1 MKIKQFGITFVSV
14 CIAAFSGMKAAEAAS
29 FSVIADGLN
38 NPRGLAFSPD
48 GSLYVTEAGTGGSG
62 ACVPSPSVANQSLC
76 YGTTGAVTRI
86 GNGTQQRIL
95 TGLPSLA
102 LPDGTDTSGPQDI
115 KFDATGKPY
124 IAIGY
129 GSNPT
134 FRAALGNTDL
144 GKIITANFNTNS
156 WTSVAD
162 LANYELANNPDQ
174 GDLISNPF
182 SLILDGNNIVAVD
195 TGANELLRVGT
206 DGSNLNAIATIP
218 RQTLT
223 NPVFPS
229 GASSSP
235 FEIQAVPTNIA
246 KGPDG
251 AYYIS
256 QLTGF
261 PFPEGGAKIY
271 RVGADGQPTVYTD
284 GFTQLTDLDFD
295 AEGNLYTLQYANQ
308 SLWKGNLD
316 GSVIKIAR
324 DGTRTTILSG
334 NGLESPTA
342 LTIGADG
349 AIYVTNRGDR
359 PGLGQVIKIEN
370 PKSVPESTS
379 TFSLLAFIGTVSVT
393 LFHKGKAKRLLTK
406 RIIPSLRDA
415 TRTL

>member
-1 MKIKQFGITFVSV
+1 MKLKQFGITFLSV
-14 CIAAFSGMKAAEAAS
+14 CIAAFSGMKAAEAAA
-29 FSVIADGLN
+29 FSVIADGLD
-38 NPRGLAFSPD
+38 NPRGLTFGPD
-48 GSLYVTEAGTGGSG
+48 RSLYVTEAGTGGSG
-62 ACVPSPSVANQSLC
+62 ACVPSPSAQGQSLC
-76 YGTTGAVTRI
+76 YGTTGAVTKI
-86 GNGTQQRIL
+86 GNGTQKRVL

-102 LPDGTDTSGPQDI
+102 LPDGTDTAGPHDI
-115 KFDATGKPY
+115 KFDASGKPY
-124 IAIGY
+124 IAVGY
-129 GSNPT
+129 ASDPT
-134 FRAALGNTDL
+134 FRARLGNTDL

-182 SLILDGNNIVAVD
+182 SLLLDGNNIIAVD
-195 TGANELLRVGT
+195 TGANELLSVGT
-206 DGSNLNAIATIP
+206 DGSNLKAIATIP

-223 NPVFPS
+223 NPVFPT

-235 FEIQAVPTNIA
+235 FEIQAVPTNVA

-261 PFPEGGAKIY
+261 PFPEGKAKIY
-271 RVGADGQPTVYTD
+271 RVASDGQPTVYTD
-284 GFTQLTDLDFD
+284 GFTQLTDLAFD
-295 AEGNLYTLQYANQ
+295 LEGNLYALQYANQ

-316 GSVIKIAR
+316 GSVIKIAT

-349 AIYVTNRGDR
+349 AIYVTNRGDS

-370 PKSVPESTS
+370 PKSVPESSS
-379 TFSLLAFIGTVSVT
+379 TFSLLALLGTVSVT
-393 LFHKGKAKRLLTK
+393 LLQKGKTKRLNGLPENK
-406 RIIPSLRDA
+406 LFSK
-415 TRTL
+415 

>member
-1 MKIKQFGITFVSV
+1 MKLKRFGITFLSV

-38 NPRGLAFSPD
+38 NPRGLTFGPD

-62 ACVPSPSVANQSLC
+62 ACVPSPSAAGQSLC
-76 YGTTGAVTRI
+76 YGTTGAVTKI
-86 GNGTQQRIL
+86 GNGTQERVL

-102 LPDGTDTSGPQDI
+102 LPDGTDTAGPHDI
-115 KFDATGKPY
+115 KFDASGKPY
-124 IAIGY
+124 IAVGY
-129 GSNPT
+129 ASDPT
-134 FRAALGNTDL
+134 FRATLGKTDL

-182 SLILDGNNIVAVD
+182 SLLLDGNNIIAVD
-195 TGANELLRVGT
+195 TGANELLSVGT
-206 DGSNLNAIATIP
+206 DGSNLKAIATIP

-223 NPVFPS
+223 NPVFPT

-235 FEIQAVPTNIA
+235 FEIQAVPTNVA

-261 PFPEGGAKIY
+261 PFPEGKAKIY
-271 RVGADGQPTVYTD
+271 RVGSDGQPTVYTD
-284 GFTQLTDLDFD
+284 GFTQLTDLAFD
-295 AEGNLYTLQYANQ
+295 PEGNLYALQYANQ

-316 GSVIKIAR
+316 GSVIKIAT
-324 DGTRTTILSG
+324 DGTRTTILNG
-334 NGLESPTA
+334 NGLDSPTG

-349 AIYVTNRGDR
+349 AIYVANRGDS
-359 PGLGQVIKIEN
+359 PGLGQVLKIEN
-370 PKSVPESTS
+370 PKSVPESNS
-379 TFSLLAFIGTVSVT
+379 TFSLLALLGTVSVT
-393 LFHKGKAKRLLTK
+393 LLQKGKTKRL
-406 RIIPSLRDA
+406 
-415 TRTL
+415 

>member
-1 MKIKQFGITFVSV
+1 MKLKQFGITFLSL
-14 CIAAFSGMKAAEAAS
+14 CIAAFSGMNAADAAS

-38 NPRGLAFSPD
+38 SPRGLTFGTD

-76 YGTTGAVTRI
+76 YGTTGAVTKI
-86 GNGTQQRIL
+86 GNGTQERIL

-134 FRAALGNTDL
+134 FRSALGNTDL

-182 SLILDGNNIVAVD
+182 SILLDGNKIVAVD
-195 TGANELLRVGT
+195 AGANELLSVGT

-223 NPVFPS
+223 NPIFPS
-229 GASSSP
+229 GALSSP

-251 AYYIS
+251 AYYVS

-261 PFPEGGAKIY
+261 PFPEGEAKIY

-295 AEGNLYTLQYANQ
+295 TEGNLYALQYANQ

-316 GSVIKIAR
+316 GSVIKIAS

-349 AIYVTNRGDR
+349 AIYVANRGDR
-359 PGLGQVIKIEN
+359 PGQGQVIKIEN
-370 PKSVPESTS
+370 SKSVPESTS
-379 TFSLLAFIGTVSVT
+379 TFSLLAFLGTVSVT
-393 LFHKGKAKRLLTK
+393 LLHKGKAKRLK
-406 RIIPSLRDA
+406 ISDKFI
-415 TRTL
+415 

>member
-1 MKIKQFGITFVSV
+1 MKLKQFGITFLSI
-14 CIAAFSGMKAAEAAS
+14 CIAAFTGTKAAEAAS
-29 FSVIADGLN
+29 FSVIADGLDN
-38 NPRGLAFSPD
+38 ARGLTFGPD
-48 GSLYVTEAGTGGSG
+48 GSLYVTEAGKGGSG
-62 ACVPSPSVANQSLC
+62 ACVPSPSVENQSLC
-76 YGTTGAVTRI
+76 YGTTGAVTKI
-86 GNGTQQRIL
+86 GKGTQERVL

-102 LPDGTDTSGPQDI
+102 LPDGTDTAGPQDI

-124 IAIGY
+124 IAVGY

-134 FRAALGNTDL
+134 FRATLGNTDL

-162 LANYELANNPDQ
+162 LANYELVNNPDK
-174 GDLISNPF
+174 GDVISNPF
-182 SLILDGNNIVAVD
+182 SLLLDGNKVVVVD
-195 TGANELLRVGT
+195 AGANELLSAGT
-206 DGSNLNAIATIP
+206 DGNNLNAIATIK

-235 FEIQAVPTNIA
+235 FEIQAVPTNVA
-246 KGPDG
+246 LGLDG

-261 PFPEGGAKIY
+261 PFPEGQAKIY
-271 RVGADGQPTVYTD
+271 RVGSDGQPTVYAD
-284 GFTQLTDLDFD
+284 GFTQLTDLAFD
-295 AEGNLYTLQYANQ
+295 TEGNLYALQYANQ

-316 GSVIKIAR
+316 GSVIKISP
-324 DGTRTTILSG
+324 DGTRTTLLSG

-359 PGLGQVIKIEN
+359 PGLGQVLKIEN

-379 TFSLLAFIGTVSVT
+379 IFSFLALIGTVSVT
-393 LFHKGKAKRLLTK
+393 LLRQGKAKMF
-406 RIIPSLRDA
+406 
-415 TRTL
+415 

>member
-1 MKIKQFGITFVSV
+1 MKLKQFGITFLSVS
-14 CIAAFSGMKAAEAAS
+14 IAAFSGMKAAEAAS

-38 NPRGLAFSPD
+38 SPRGLTFGTD

-76 YGTTGAVTRI
+76 YGTTGAVTKI
-86 GNGTQQRIL
+86 GNGTQERIL

-134 FRAALGNTDL
+134 FRATLGNTDL

-174 GDLISNPF
+174 DDINSNPF
-182 SLILDGNNIVAVD
+182 SLLVDGNNIIAVD
-195 TGANELLRVGT
+195 TGANELLSVGT
-206 DGSNLNAIATIP
+206 DGSNLKAIATIP

-223 NPVFPS
+223 NPIFPS
-229 GASSSP
+229 GASSLP
-235 FEIQAVPTNIA
+235 FEIQAVPTNVA

-261 PFPEGGAKIY
+261 PFPEGEAKIY

-295 AEGNLYTLQYANQ
+295 SEGNLYALQYANQ

-316 GSVIKIAR
+316 GSVIKIAS

-359 PGLGQVIKIEN
+359 PGQGQVIKIEN
-370 PKSVPESTS
+370 SKSVPESTS
-379 TFSLLAFIGTVSVT
+379 TFSLLAFLGTVSLT
-393 LFHKGKAKRLLTK
+393 LLHKNKAKRLK
-406 RIIPSLRDA
+406 ISDKFVQEC
-415 TRTL
+415 

>member
-1 MKIKQFGITFVSV
+1 MKLKQFEITFLSV

-38 NPRGLAFSPD
+38 NARGLTFGPD

-62 ACVPSPSVANQSLC
+62 ACVPSPSVENQSLC
-76 YGTTGAVTRI
+76 YGTTGAVTKI
-86 GNGTQQRIL
+86 VKGTQERVL

-102 LPDGTDTSGPQDI
+102 LSNGTDTAGPQDI

-124 IAIGY
+124 ITVGY
-129 GSNPT
+129 GANPT
-134 FRAALGNTDL
+134 FRATLGNTDL
-144 GKIITANFNTNS
+144 GKIITANFDTNS

-162 LANYELANNPDQ
+162 LAKYELENNPDQ

-195 TGANELLRVGT
+195 AGANDLLSVGT
-206 DGSNLNAIATIP
+206 DGSNLNASTTIP

-223 NPVFPS
+223 NLVFPS

-235 FEIQAVPTNIA
+235 FEIQAVPTNVA

-261 PFPEGGAKIY
+261 PFPEGEAKIY
-271 RVGADGQPTVYTD
+271 RVGSDGQPTVYAN
-284 GFTQLTDLDFD
+284 GFTQLTDLAFD
-295 AEGNLYTLQYANQ
+295 TEGNLYALQYANQ

-316 GSVIKIAR
+316 GSVIKIAT
-324 DGTRTTILSG
+324 DGTRTTLLSG

-342 LTIGADG
+342 LTIGTDG
-349 AIYVTNRGDR
+349 DIYVANQGDL
-359 PGLGQVIKIEN
+359 PGQGQVIKIEN
-370 PKSVPESTS
+370 PKSVPEPTS
-379 TFSLLAFIGTVSVT
+379 TFSFLALLGTVSVI
-393 LFHKGKAKRLLTK
+393 LLRQGKAKVEWH
-406 RIIPSLRDA
+406 
-415 TRTL
+415 

>member
-1 MKIKQFGITFVSV
+1 MKLKQFGITFLSV

-38 NPRGLAFSPD
+38 NPRGLTFGTD
-48 GSLYVTEAGTGGSG
+48 RNLYVTEAGTGGSG

-76 YGTTGAVTRI
+76 YGTTGAVTKI
-86 GNGTQQRIL
+86 ANGTQERIL

-182 SLILDGNNIVAVD
+182 SLLLDGNNIFAVD
-195 TGANELLRVGT
+195 AGANELLSVGT
-206 DGSNLNAIATIP
+206 DGSNLKAIATIP

-223 NPVFPS
+223 NPIFPS

-261 PFPEGGAKIY
+261 PFPEGEAKIY
-271 RVGADGQPTVYTD
+271 RVGADGQSTVYTD

-295 AEGNLYTLQYANQ
+295 AEGNLYALQYANE

-316 GSVIKIAR
+316 GAVIKIAS

-359 PGLGQVIKIEN
+359 PGLGQVLKIEN
-370 PKSVPESTS
+370 PKSVPESSS
-379 TFSLLAFIGTVSVT
+379 TFSLLAFLGTVSIA
-393 LFHKGKAKRLLTK
+393 LLHKNKAKRLK
-406 RIIPSLRDA
+406 ISDKFVQEC
-415 TRTL
+415 

>member
-1 MKIKQFGITFVSV
+1 MKLKLFGITFLSV
-14 CIAAFSGMKAAEAAS
+14 CIAAFTGTKAAEAAS
-29 FSVIADGLN
+29 FSVIADGLDN
-38 NPRGLAFSPD
+38 ARGLTFGPD

-62 ACVPSPSVANQSLC
+62 ACVPSPSVQDQSLC
-76 YGTTGAVTRI
+76 YGTTGAVTKI
-86 GNGTQQRIL
+86 GNGTQERIL

-115 KFDATGKPY
+115 KFDASGKPY

-134 FRAALGNTDL
+134 FRGTLGNTDL

-162 LANYELANNPDQ
+162 LANYELVNNPDK
-174 GDLISNPF
+174 GDVISNPF
-182 SLILDGNNIVAVD
+182 SLLLDGNRVVVIDA
-195 TGANELLRVGT
+195 GANALLGFGT

-235 FEIQAVPTNIA
+235 FEIQAVPTNVA
-246 KGPDG
+246 KGSDG

-261 PFPEGGAKIY
+261 PFPEGEAKIY
-271 RVGADGQPTVYTD
+271 RVGSDGQPTVYAD
-284 GFTQLTDLDFD
+284 GFTQITDLAFD
-295 AEGNLYTLQYANQ
+295 TEGNLYALQYANQ

-316 GSVIKIAR
+316 ASVIKIAP
-324 DGTRTTILSG
+324 DGTRTNILSG

-379 TFSLLAFIGTVSVT
+379 TFSFLALAGAVSVT
-393 LFHKGKAKRLLTK
+393 LLRKGKVKMA
-406 RIIPSLRDA
+406 
-415 TRTL
+415 

>member
-1 MKIKQFGITFVSV
+1 MKLKLFGITFLSF
-14 CIAAFSGMKAAEAAS
+14 CIAAFTGTKAAEAAS
-29 FSVIADGLN
+29 FSVIADGLD
-38 NPRGLAFSPD
+38 NPRGLTFGPD

-62 ACVPSPSVANQSLC
+62 ACVPSPSAQDQSLC
-76 YGTTGAVTRI
+76 YGTTGAVTKI
-86 GNGTQQRIL
+86 GKGTHERVL

-115 KFDATGKPY
+115 KFDASGKPY

-134 FRAALGNTDL
+134 FRATLGNTDL

-162 LANYELANNPDQ
+162 LANYELVNNPDK
-174 GDLISNPF
+174 GDVISNPF
-182 SLILDGNNIVAVD
+182 SLLLDGNKVVVVD
-195 TGANELLRVGT
+195 AGANELLGVGN
-206 DGSNLNAIATIP
+206 DGSNFNTIAIIP

-229 GASSSP
+229 GTSSSP
-235 FEIQAVPTNIA
+235 FEIQAVPTNVA
-246 KGPDG
+246 LGVDG

-261 PFPEGGAKIY
+261 PFPEGKAKIY
-271 RVGADGQPTVYTD
+271 RVGSDSQPTVYAD
-284 GFTQLTDLDFD
+284 GFTQITDLAFD
-295 AEGNLYTLQYANQ
+295 TEGNLYALQYANQ

-316 GSVIKIAR
+316 GSVIRIAP
-324 DGTRTTILSG
+324 DGTRTNILSG

-359 PGLGQVIKIEN
+359 PGQGQVIKIEN
-370 PKSVPESTS
+370 PKSIPESTS
-379 TFSLLAFIGTVSVT
+379 TVSFLALIGTVSVT
-393 LFHKGKAKRLLTK
+393 LLRKGKVKMA
-406 RIIPSLRDA
+406 
-415 TRTL
+415 

>member
-1 MKIKQFGITFVSV
+1 MKLKQFGITFLSV
-14 CIAAFSGMKAAEAAS
+14 CIAAFSGIKAAEAAS

-38 NPRGLAFSPD
+38 NPRGLTFGPD

-62 ACVPSPSVANQSLC
+62 VCVPSPSVANQSLC
-76 YGTTGAVTRI
+76 YGTTGAVTKI
-86 GNGTQQRIL
+86 TNGTQKRIL

-115 KFDATGKPY
+115 KFDASGKPY

-134 FRAALGNTDL
+134 FRARLGNTDL

-182 SLILDGNNIVAVD
+182 SLLLDGNNIIAVD
-195 TGANELLRVGT
+195 TGANELLSVGT
-206 DGSNLNAIATIP
+206 DGSNLKAIATIP

-223 NPVFPS
+223 NPVFPT

-235 FEIQAVPTNIA
+235 FEIQAVPTNVA

-261 PFPEGGAKIY
+261 PFPEGKAKIY
-271 RVGADGQPTVYTD
+271 RVGSDGQPTVYTD
-284 GFTQLTDLDFD
+284 GFTQLTDLAFD
-295 AEGNLYTLQYANQ
+295 PEGNLYALQYANQ

-316 GSVIKIAR
+316 GSVIKIAT
-324 DGTRTTILSG
+324 DGTRTTILNG

-370 PKSVPESTS
+370 PKSVPESSS
-379 TFSLLAFIGTVSVT
+379 TFSLLALLGTVSVT
-393 LFHKGKAKRLLTK
+393 LLQKGKTKRLKGLPENK
-406 RIIPSLRDA
+406 LFPK
-415 TRTL
+415 

>member
-1 MKIKQFGITFVSV
+1 MKLKQFGITFLSV

-29 FSVIADGLN
+29 FSVVADGLN
-38 NPRGLAFSPD
+38 NPRGLTFGTD
-48 GSLYVTEAGTGGSG
+48 GNLYVTEAGTGGSG

-76 YGTTGAVTRI
+76 YGTTGAVTKI
-86 GNGTQQRIL
+86 GNGTQERIL
-95 TGLPSLA
+95 TGLPSVA

-134 FRAALGNTDL
+134 FRDTLGNTDL

-162 LANYELANNPDQ
+162 LANYELVNNPDG
-174 GDLISNPF
+174 GDVISNPF
-182 SLILDGNNIVAVD
+182 SILLDGNKIVAVD
-195 TGANELLRVGT
+195 AGANEVLSVGT

-223 NPVFPS
+223 NPIFPT

-261 PFPEGGAKIY
+261 PFPEGEAKIY
-271 RVGADGQPTVYTD
+271 RIGADAQPTVYND

-295 AEGNLYTLQYANQ
+295 TEGNLYALQYANQ

-316 GSVIKIAR
+316 GSVIKIAS

-370 PKSVPESTS
+370 SKSVPESTS
-379 TFSLLAFIGTVSVT
+379 TFSLLAFFGTVSLT
-393 LFHKGKAKRLLTK
+393 LLHKGKAKRLK
-406 RIIPSLRDA
+406 ISDKFI
-415 TRTL
+415 

>member
-1 MKIKQFGITFVSV
+1 MKLKQFGITFLSV
-14 CIAAFSGMKAAEAAS
+14 CIATFSGMKAAEAAS

-38 NPRGLAFSPD
+38 NPRGLTFGTD
-48 GSLYVTEAGTGGSG
+48 GNLYVTEAGTGGSG

-76 YGTTGAVTRI
+76 YGTTGAVTKI
-86 GNGTQQRIL
+86 ANGTQERIL

-182 SLILDGNNIVAVD
+182 SLLLDGNNIFAVD
-195 TGANELLRVGT
+195 AGANELLSVGT
-206 DGSNLNAIATIP
+206 DGSNLKAIATIP
-218 RQTLT
+218 RQILT
-223 NPVFPS
+223 NPIFPS

-261 PFPEGGAKIY
+261 PFPEGEAKIY
-271 RVGADGQPTVYTD
+271 RVGADGQSTVYTD

-295 AEGNLYTLQYANQ
+295 AEGNLYALQYANE

-316 GSVIKIAR
+316 GAVIKIAS

-359 PGLGQVIKIEN
+359 PGLGQVLKIEN
-370 PKSVPESTS
+370 PKSVPESSS
-379 TFSLLAFIGTVSVT
+379 TFSLLAFLGTVSLT
-393 LFHKGKAKRLLTK
+393 LLHKNKAKRLK
-406 RIIPSLRDA
+406 ISDKFVQEC
-415 TRTL
+415 

>member
-29 FSVIADGLN
+29 FSVIAAGLN
-38 NPRGLAFSPD
+38 SPRGLAFGND

-76 YGTTGAVTRI
+76 YGTTGAVTKI
-86 GNGTQQRIL
+86 GNGTQERIL

-115 KFDATGKPY
+115 QFDATGKPY

-134 FRAALGNTDL
+134 FRDALGNTDL

-156 WTSVAD
+156 WTSIAD

-182 SLILDGNNIVAVD
+182 SLLLDGNNIVAVD
-195 TGANELLRVGT
+195 TGANQLLSVGT
-206 DGSNLNAIATIP
+206 DGSNLKAIATIP

-256 QLTGF
+256 ELTGF
-261 PFPEGGAKIY
+261 PFPEGEAKIY
-271 RVGADGQPTVYTD
+271 RIGADGQPTVYTD
-284 GFTQLTDLDFD
+284 GFTQLIDLAFD
-295 AEGNLYTLQYANQ
+295 TEGNLYALQYANQ

-316 GSVIKIAR
+316 GSVIKIAT

-342 LTIGADG
+342 LTIGADNT
-349 AIYVTNRGDR
+349 IYVTNRGDR
-359 PGLGQVIKIEN
+359 PGLGQVLKIEN
-370 PKSVPESTS
+370 LKSVPESSS
-379 TFSLLAFIGTVSVT
+379 TFSLLAFLGTVSIT
-393 LFHKGKAKRLLTK
+393 LLHKGKAKGLK
-406 RIIPSLRDA
+406 ISGKFA
-415 TRTL
+415 QEC

>member
-1 MKIKQFGITFVSV
+1 MKLKQFGITFLSV
-14 CIAAFSGMKAAEAAS
+14 CIAAFSGMKAAEAAA

-38 NPRGLAFSPD
+38 NPRGLTFGPD

-62 ACVPSPSVANQSLC
+62 ACVPSPSAQGESLC
-76 YGTTGAVTRI
+76 YGTTGAVTKI
-86 GNGTQQRIL
+86 GNGTQERVL

-102 LPDGTDTSGPQDI
+102 LPDGTDTAGPHDI
-115 KFDATGKPY
+115 KFDASGKPY
-124 IAIGY
+124 IAVGY
-129 GSNPT
+129 ASDPT
-134 FRAALGNTDL
+134 FRARLGNTDL

-182 SLILDGNNIVAVD
+182 SLLLDGNNIIAVD
-195 TGANELLRVGT
+195 TGANELLSVGT
-206 DGSNLNAIATIP
+206 DGSNLKAIATIP

-223 NPVFPS
+223 NPVFPT

-261 PFPEGGAKIY
+261 PFPEGKAKIY
-271 RVGADGQPTVYTD
+271 RVGSDGKPTVYTD
-284 GFTQLTDLDFD
+284 GFTQLTDLTFD
-295 AEGNLYTLQYANQ
+295 PEGNLYALQYANQ

-316 GSVIKIAR
+316 GSVIKIAT

-349 AIYVTNRGDR
+349 DIYVTNRGDR
-359 PGLGQVIKIEN
+359 PGLGQVLKIEN
-370 PKSVPESTS
+370 PKSVPESSS
-379 TFSLLAFIGTVSVT
+379 TFSLLALLGTVSIS
-393 LFHKGKAKRLLTK
+393 LLQKGKTKRLK
-406 RIIPSLRDA
+406 RLPENKLFSK
-415 TRTL
+415 